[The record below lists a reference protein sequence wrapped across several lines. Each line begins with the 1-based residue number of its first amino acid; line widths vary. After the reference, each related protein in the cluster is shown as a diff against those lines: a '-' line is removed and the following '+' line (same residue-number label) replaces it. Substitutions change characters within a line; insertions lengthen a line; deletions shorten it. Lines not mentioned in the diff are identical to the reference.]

1 MRVYEFARNYG
12 MTSKELVAIC
22 HEIGIEV
29 KAQSKLDETQLATLS
44 RHICRGKDTNET
56 IETTPKVVK
65 KSREAKTIAYVV
77 TECEPF
83 TSLGELGKTAAAFA
97 TQTIKDGRSL
107 IIALP
112 KYKEITEVYGTT
124 MEWLMDLPIKV
135 GSTEA
140 RASLF
145 KLVQDSVTYL
155 FIGNDISVF

>member
-77 TECEPF
+77 TKCEPF
-83 TSLGELGKTAAAFA
+83 TSLGEFGKAAAAFA

-135 GSTEA
+135 DRQKLEL
-140 RASLF
+140 LF
-145 KLVQDSVTYL
+145 L
-155 FIGNDISVF
+155 N

>member
-97 TQTIKDGRSL
+97 TKTIKAGR
-107 IIALP
+107 
-112 KYKEITEVYGTT
+112 
-124 MEWLMDLPIKV
+124 
-135 GSTEA
+135 
-140 RASLF
+140 
-145 KLVQDSVTYL
+145 
-155 FIGNDISVF
+155 